1 MSDRKMRSVV
11 PRVALSLSV
20 LGLGLGA
27 AFAGIT
33 ASASAATLVTP
44 GSLTQCGGSLK
55 LDPSGTKSGQPNLV
69 DYTIGCDTNITSYTI
84 FVVRPQDANNNI
96 DQFSTNATTTYP
108 ATYPPNPALA
118 GTSANEVATCEG
130 VTPGDGVNCYA
141 QALGSDGKT
150 PVLGAISGWYGIQ
163 GSIALDE
170 PYCKYLPKGAKAG
183 TPAVPTAIVGLIV
196 TDNTGAQDG
205 PFYLNLNKACPKSA
219 NTVPAQAASTK
230 KKAKAV
236 KHA

>member
-27 AFAGIT
+27 AFASIP
-33 ASASAATLVTP
+33 AAASAATLVTP
-44 GSLTQCGGSLK
+44 ASLTQCGGSLK
-55 LDPSGTKSGQPNLV
+55 QDSSGTKSGQQNLI
-69 DYTIGCDTNITSYTI
+69 DYTFGCDTDITSYTV
-84 FVVRPQDANNNI
+84 FVVRPQDLDNNI

-108 ATYPPNPALA
+108 TTYPPNPALA
-118 GTSANEVATCEG
+118 GASANEVATCEG

-141 QALGSDGKT
+141 QALGSDNKT
-150 PVLGAISGWYGIQ
+150 PVLGSISGWYGVQ

-170 PYCKYLPKGAKAG
+170 PYCKYLPTGAKAG

-205 PFYLNLNKACPKSA
+205 PFYLNLNKACPKVA
-219 NTVPAQAASTK
+219 NTVPAKATGK
-230 KKAKAV
+230 KKAKAI